1 MAEVKQAR
9 EAQHL
14 NLDLVKM
21 KKWLLGNRSRI
32 GDWYTTLYI
41 WIYKVEEY
49 DNSDAQIRRK
59 TLISATEH
67 NNMEIILVSRC
78 MCQKASVGSCIAC
91 LRGLWEVMMQESSQT
106 RSYLLLLDQWMYQWP
121 SQLKTH
127 THVSVW
133 LWIMIKTSDCMMKL
147 EKMQSRLENVQ
158 LKRMKR
164 AFLLE
169 E

>member
-1 MAEVKQAR
+1 MLEQPYSLLISLCNYHKPYMAEVKQVR
-9 EAQHL
+9 EAQQL

-49 DNSDAQIRRK
+49 DNSDAQIRCK

-67 NNMEIILVSRC
+67 NNMEIILVSHR
-78 MCQKASVGSCIAC
+78 MCQKASVWSCIAC

-106 RSYLLLLDQWMYQWP
+106 RSYLLLLDQWMYQRP

-127 THVSVW
+127 TRFTHPASVW
-133 LWIMIKTSDCMMKL
+133 LWIMIKSPVT
-147 EKMQSRLENVQ
+147 
-158 LKRMKR
+158 
-164 AFLLE
+164 AW
-169 E
+169 